1 MEFRN
6 LELFLSVAATGSFSR
21 AATLA
26 GSTQSSVSKGI
37 AALEAELSTRLF
49 DRTGR
54 GVTLTAAGRALLDRA
69 EALVGEIR
77 TLPDLLAEHGA
88 PPTGLVRLGIQ
99 PSASWPLVRE
109 VLGAAADRLPQ
120 VRLLVSEGT
129 TQQIEQWLVEGRCDL
144 AVLSRMPPAAYAES
158 RLLFSV
164 ALEVVGRAGAADL
177 AGGAVPFSQL
187 ARLPLVMASVPNGGR
202 LLLEEQARRRG
213 LHLNVVQEINS
224 FHLTKRLIEA
234 GTRYTVASRP
244 SVEAEIRAGL
254 LSAAPIVR
262 PGIRQTFHLAV
273 AGRRQAPAA
282 VRRVA
287 DLVLEQVARLPDVE
301 MLEAGGRSVPG
312 G

>member
-6 LELFLSVAATGSFSR
+6 LELFLNVAATGSFSR

-37 AALEAELSTRLF
+37 AALELELSTRLF

-88 PPTGLVRLGIQ
+88 PPTGWVRLGIQ

-109 VLGAAADRLPQ
+109 LLAAAAERLPQ

-158 RLLFSV
+158 RLLFAV
-164 ALEVVGRAGAADL
+164 ALEVVGRAGAPELSD
-177 AGGAVPFSQL
+177 GPVPFAQL

-213 LHLNVVQEINS
+213 LHLHVVQEINS
-224 FHLTKRLIEA
+224 FHLTKRLVEA
-234 GTRYTVASRP
+234 GGWFTVASRP
-244 SVEAEIRAGL
+244 SVEAEIRAGSL
-254 LSAAPIVR
+254 AAAPLVR
-262 PGIRQTFHLAV
+262 PGIHQTFHLAV

-287 DLVLEQVARLPDVE
+287 ELILEQVGRLPGVDR
-301 MLEAGGRSVPG
+301 LDPSTRGA
-312 G
+312 

>member
-1 MEFRN
+1 MGGLRPDA
-6 LELFLSVAATGSFSR
+6 LGPAPRVA
-21 AATLA
+21 
-26 GSTQSSVSKGI
+26 
-37 AALEAELSTRLF
+37 
-49 DRTGR
+49 
-54 GVTLTAAGRALLDRA
+54 
-69 EALVGEIR
+69 
-77 TLPDLLAEHGA
+77 
-88 PPTGLVRLGIQ
+88 
-99 PSASWPLVRE
+99 
-109 VLGAAADRLPQ
+109 
-120 VRLLVSEGT
+120 
-129 TQQIEQWLVEGRCDL
+129 
-144 AVLSRMPPAAYAES
+144 
-158 RLLFSV
+158 
-164 ALEVVGRAGAADL
+164 
-177 AGGAVPFSQL
+177 
-187 ARLPLVMASVPNGGR
+187 R

-244 SVEAEIRAGL
+244 AVEAEIRAGL

>member
-6 LELFLSVAATGSFSR
+6 LELFLHVAATGSFSR

-26 GSTQSSVSKGI
+26 SSTQSSVSKGI

-54 GVTLTAAGRALLDRA
+54 GVTLTRAGRTLLDRA

-88 PPTGLVRLGIQ
+88 PPTGLVRMGIQ

-109 VLGAAADRLPQ
+109 LLAAVGERLPQ

-144 AVLSRMPPAAYAES
+144 AVLSRMPPAASAES
-158 RLLFSV
+158 RMLFSV
-164 ALEVVGRAGAADL
+164 ALEVVGRAGVAELAA
-177 AGGAVPFSQL
+177 GAVPFSQL
-187 ARLPLVMASVPNGGR
+187 SHLPLVMASVPNGGR
-202 LLLEEQARRRG
+202 LLLEEQARRRS
-213 LHLNVVQEINS
+213 LQLNVAQEINS
-224 FHLTKRLIEA
+224 FHLTKRLVEA
-234 GTRYTVASRP
+234 GTWFTVASRP

-254 LSAAPIVR
+254 LVAAPIVR
-262 PGIRQTFHLAV
+262 PSIRQTFHLAI
-273 AGRRQAPAA
+273 AGRRQAPVA
-282 VRRVA
+282 VRQVA
-287 DLVLEQVARLPDVE
+287 DLVVAQASLLPDVE
-301 MLEAGGRSVPG
+301 CLQPPG
-312 G
+312 CVA

>member
-1 MEFRN
+1 
-6 LELFLSVAATGSFSR
+6 
-21 AATLA
+21 
-26 GSTQSSVSKGI
+26 VSKGI

-273 AGRRQAPAA
+273 AGRRQAPAT

>member
-6 LELFLSVAATGSFSR
+6 LELFLNVAATGSFSR

-164 ALEVVGRAGAADL
+164 ALEVVGRAGSADL

-301 MLEAGGRSVPG
+301 LLEAGGRSLPG